1 MTEEKKRYIVTIAR
15 RDPAA
20 EAKNAVEPEFWKKK
34 KLEDMSPAEWEL
46 LCDGCGKCCLN
57 KLEFYLRPLPF
68 S

>member
-34 KLEDMSPAEWEL
+34 EAGGYEPGRM
-46 LCDGCGKCCLN
+46 GT
-57 KLEFYLRPLPF
+57 FVRRLRQMLP
-68 S
+68 

>member
-20 EAKNAVEPEFWKKK
+20 EAKKTVEPEFWKKK

-46 LCDGCGKCCLN
+46 LCDG
-57 KLEFYLRPLPF
+57 
-68 S
+68 